1 MKVNSISFDG
11 AVQITLAGLATG
23 SVYALLLLGIL
34 IVFRVS
40 RAVNFAQGQL
50 GMIAAYGAYGIF
62 AAEIMPIWLAIVTG
76 LILAAVLSLLTDRIF
91 IERLAKRGA
100 LGGQDLV
107 VTLGIMLLLTAAAE
121 TFLGTQTKS
130 FVPLGSDL
138 QFGFRSVVLNA
149 NQIVVLVGTVV
160 ILIGFAVFLR
170 TRPGVSMRASAM
182 NPDLARSM
190 GVNVSR
196 VKAITWTVSGLLAGI
211 VGVIIASRLS
221 VDPYYMTP
229 FLISA
234 FVAGILGGLDR
245 FAAPILIAFG
255 LALYQ
260 NWSAFIF
267 GSTAGTASL
276 FILVI
281 VLLAVLPKRF
291 LDERR
296 EARA

>member
-1 MKVNSISFDG
+1 MPNISIDS
-11 AVQITLAGLATG
+11 AIQITLSGLATG

-50 GMIAAYGAYGIF
+50 GMIAAYAAYAIF
-62 AAEIMPIWLAIVTG
+62 AAEVLPVWLAIIIG
-76 LILAAVLSLLTDRIF
+76 LALASILSLLTDRIF
-91 IERLAKRGA
+91 IERLANRGA

-107 VTLGIMLLLTAAAE
+107 VTLGMMLLLTAAAE

-130 FVPLGSDL
+130 FEPLGNDVL
-138 QFGFRSVVLNA
+138 FGFRSVVMNA
-149 NQIVVLVGTVV
+149 SQVVILVGTVG
-160 ILIGFAVFLR
+160 ILTAFAFFLR
-170 TRPGVSMRASAM
+170 SRPGVSMRASAM
-182 NPDLARSM
+182 NPDLARSF

-196 VKAITWTVSGLLAGI
+196 VKAVTWAVSGLLAGL
-211 VGVIIASRLS
+211 VGVVIASRLS

-234 FVAGILGGLDR
+234 FIAGIIGGLDR
-245 FAAPILIAFG
+245 FAVPILIAFG

>member
-1 MKVNSISFDG
+1 MPNISIDS
-11 AVQITLAGLATG
+11 AIQITLSGLATG

-50 GMIAAYGAYGIF
+50 GMIAAYAAYAIF
-62 AAEIMPIWLAIVTG
+62 AAEVLPVWLAIIIG
-76 LILAAVLSLLTDRIF
+76 LALASILSLLTDRIF
-91 IERLAKRGA
+91 IERLANRGA

-107 VTLGIMLLLTAAAE
+107 VTLGMMLLLTAAAE

-130 FVPLGSDL
+130 FEPLGNDVL
-138 QFGFRSVVLNA
+138 FGFRSVVMNA
-149 NQIVVLVGTVV
+149 SQVVILVGTVG
-160 ILIGFAVFLR
+160 ILTAFAFFLR
-170 TRPGVSMRASAM
+170 SRPGVSMRASAM
-182 NPDLARSM
+182 NPDLARSF

-196 VKAITWTVSGLLAGI
+196 VKAVTWAVSGLLAGL
-211 VGVIIASRLS
+211 VGVVIASRLS

-234 FVAGILGGLDR
+234 FVAGIIGGLDR
-245 FAAPILIAFG
+245 FAVPILIAFG

>member
-1 MKVNSISFDG
+1 MPNISIDS
-11 AVQITLAGLATG
+11 AIQITLSGLATG

-50 GMIAAYGAYGIF
+50 GMIAAYAAYAIF
-62 AAEIMPIWLAIVTG
+62 AAEMLPVWLAIIIG
-76 LILAAVLSLLTDRIF
+76 LALASILSLLTDRIF
-91 IERLAKRGA
+91 IERLANRGA

-107 VTLGIMLLLTAAAE
+107 VTLGMMLLLTAAAE

-130 FVPLGSDL
+130 FEPLGNDVL
-138 QFGFRSVVLNA
+138 FGFRSVVMNA
-149 NQIVVLVGTVV
+149 SQVVILVGTVG
-160 ILIGFAVFLR
+160 ILTAFAFFLR
-170 TRPGVSMRASAM
+170 SRPGVSMRASAM
-182 NPDLARSM
+182 NPDLARSF

-196 VKAITWTVSGLLAGI
+196 VKAVTWAVSGLLAGL
-211 VGVIIASRLS
+211 VGVVIASRLS

-234 FVAGILGGLDR
+234 FVAGIIGGLDR
-245 FAAPILIAFG
+245 FAVPILIAFG

>member
-1 MKVNSISFDG
+1 MPNISIDS
-11 AVQITLAGLATG
+11 AIQITLSGLATG

-50 GMIAAYGAYGIF
+50 GMIAAYAAYAIF
-62 AAEIMPIWLAIVTG
+62 AAEVLPVWLAIIIG
-76 LILAAVLSLLTDRIF
+76 LVLASILSLLTDRIF
-91 IERLAKRGA
+91 IERLANRGA

-107 VTLGIMLLLTAAAE
+107 VTLGMMLLLTAAAE

-130 FVPLGSDL
+130 FEPLGNDVL
-138 QFGFRSVVLNA
+138 FGFRSVVMNA
-149 NQIVVLVGTVV
+149 SQVVILVGTVGV
-160 ILIGFAVFLR
+160 LTAFAFFLR
-170 TRPGVSMRASAM
+170 SRPGVSMRASAM
-182 NPDLARSM
+182 NPDLARSF

-196 VKAITWTVSGLLAGI
+196 VKAVTWAVSGLLAGL
-211 VGVIIASRLS
+211 VGVVIASRLS

-234 FVAGILGGLDR
+234 FVAGIIGGLDR
-245 FAAPILIAFG
+245 FAVPILIAFG

>member
-1 MKVNSISFDG
+1 MTNISIDG
-11 AVQITLAGLATG
+11 AIQITLAGLATG

-34 IVFRVS
+34 MVFRVS

-50 GMIAAYGAYGIF
+50 GMIAAYVAYAIF
-62 AAEIMPIWLAIVTG
+62 AASVMPIWLAIVVG
-76 LILAAVLSLLTDRIF
+76 LVLAAALSFLTDRIF

-130 FVPLGSDL
+130 FVPLGNDI
-138 QFGFRSVVLNA
+138 QFDFRSVVVNA
-149 NQIVVLVGTVV
+149 NQVLVLVGTVAL
-160 ILIGFAVFLR
+160 LIAFAFFLR

-182 NPDLARSM
+182 NPDLARSF
-190 GVNVSR
+190 GVNVGR

-211 VGVIIASRLS
+211 VGIVIASRLS

-234 FVAGILGGLDR
+234 FVAGIIGGLDR
-245 FAAPILIAFG
+245 FAVPILIAFG

-281 VLLAVLPKRF
+281 VLLAILPKRF

>member
-1 MKVNSISFDG
+1 MPNISIDS
-11 AVQITLAGLATG
+11 AIQITLSGLATG

-50 GMIAAYGAYGIF
+50 GMIAAYAAYAMF
-62 AAEIMPIWLAIVTG
+62 AAEVLPVWLAIIIG
-76 LILAAVLSLLTDRIF
+76 LALASILSLLTDRIF
-91 IERLAKRGA
+91 IERLANRGA

-107 VTLGIMLLLTAAAE
+107 VTLGMMLLLTAAAE

-130 FVPLGSDL
+130 FEPLGNDVL
-138 QFGFRSVVLNA
+138 FGFRSVVMNA
-149 NQIVVLVGTVV
+149 SQVVILVGTVG
-160 ILIGFAVFLR
+160 ILTAFAFFLR

-182 NPDLARSM
+182 NPDLARSF

-196 VKAITWTVSGLLAGI
+196 VKAVTWAVSGLLAGL
-211 VGVIIASRLS
+211 VGVVIASRLS

-234 FVAGILGGLDR
+234 FVAGIIGGLDR
-245 FAAPILIAFG
+245 FAVPILIAFG

>member
-1 MKVNSISFDG
+1 MPNISIDS
-11 AVQITLAGLATG
+11 AIQITLSGLATG

-50 GMIAAYGAYGIF
+50 GMIAAYAAYAIF
-62 AAEIMPIWLAIVTG
+62 AAEVLPVWLAIIIG
-76 LILAAVLSLLTDRIF
+76 LALASILSLLTDRIF
-91 IERLAKRGA
+91 IERLANRGA

-107 VTLGIMLLLTAAAE
+107 VTLGMMLLLTAAAE

-130 FVPLGSDL
+130 FEPLGNDVL
-138 QFGFRSVVLNA
+138 FGFRTVVMNA
-149 NQIVVLVGTVV
+149 SQVVILVGTVG
-160 ILIGFAVFLR
+160 ILTAFAFFLR
-170 TRPGVSMRASAM
+170 SRPGVSMRASAM
-182 NPDLARSM
+182 NPDLARSF

-196 VKAITWTVSGLLAGI
+196 VKAVTWAVSGLLAGL
-211 VGVIIASRLS
+211 VGVVIASRLS

-234 FVAGILGGLDR
+234 FVAGIIGGLDR
-245 FAAPILIAFG
+245 FAVPILIAFG

>member
-1 MKVNSISFDG
+1 MPNISIDS
-11 AVQITLAGLATG
+11 AIQITLSGLATG

-50 GMIAAYGAYGIF
+50 GMIAAYAAYAIF
-62 AAEIMPIWLAIVTG
+62 AAEVLPVWLAIIIG
-76 LILAAVLSLLTDRIF
+76 LALASILSLLTDRIF
-91 IERLAKRGA
+91 IERLANRGA

-107 VTLGIMLLLTAAAE
+107 VTLGMMLLLTAAAE

-130 FVPLGSDL
+130 FEPLGNDVL
-138 QFGFRSVVLNA
+138 FGFRSVVMNA
-149 NQIVVLVGTVV
+149 SQVVILVGTVG
-160 ILIGFAVFLR
+160 ILTAFAFFLR

-182 NPDLARSM
+182 NPDLARSF

-196 VKAITWTVSGLLAGI
+196 VKAVTWAVSGLLAGL
-211 VGVIIASRLS
+211 VGVVIASRLS

-234 FVAGILGGLDR
+234 FIAGIIGGLDR
-245 FAAPILIAFG
+245 FAVPILIAFG

>member
-1 MKVNSISFDG
+1 MPNISIDS
-11 AVQITLAGLATG
+11 AIQITLSGLATG

-50 GMIAAYGAYGIF
+50 GMIAAYAAYAMF
-62 AAEIMPIWLAIVTG
+62 AAEVLPVWLAIIIG
-76 LILAAVLSLLTDRIF
+76 LALASILSLLTDRIF
-91 IERLAKRGA
+91 IERLANRGA

-107 VTLGIMLLLTAAAE
+107 VTLGMMLLLTAAAE

-130 FVPLGSDL
+130 FEPLGNDVL
-138 QFGFRSVVLNA
+138 FGFRSVVMNA
-149 NQIVVLVGTVV
+149 SQVVILVGTVG
-160 ILIGFAVFLR
+160 ILTAFAFFLR
-170 TRPGVSMRASAM
+170 SRPGVSMRASAM
-182 NPDLARSM
+182 NPDLARSF

-196 VKAITWTVSGLLAGI
+196 VKAVTWAVSGLLAGL
-211 VGVIIASRLS
+211 VGVVIASRLS

-234 FVAGILGGLDR
+234 FVAGIIGGLDR
-245 FAAPILIAFG
+245 FAVPILIAFG

>member
-1 MKVNSISFDG
+1 MPNISIDS
-11 AVQITLAGLATG
+11 AIQITLSGLATG

-50 GMIAAYGAYGIF
+50 GMIAAYAAYAMF
-62 AAEIMPIWLAIVTG
+62 AAEVLPVWLAIIIG
-76 LILAAVLSLLTDRIF
+76 LVLASILSLLTDRIF
-91 IERLAKRGA
+91 IERLANRGA

-130 FVPLGSDL
+130 FEPLGNDVL
-138 QFGFRSVVLNA
+138 FGFRSVVMNA
-149 NQIVVLVGTVV
+149 NQVVILVGTVG
-160 ILIGFAVFLR
+160 ILTAFAFFLR

-182 NPDLARSM
+182 NPDLARSF

-196 VKAITWTVSGLLAGI
+196 VKAVTWAVSGLLAGL
-211 VGVIIASRLS
+211 VGVVIASRLS

-234 FVAGILGGLDR
+234 FVAGIIGGLDR
-245 FAAPILIAFG
+245 FAVPILIAFG

>member
-1 MKVNSISFDG
+1 MPNISIDS
-11 AVQITLAGLATG
+11 AIQITLSGLATG

-50 GMIAAYGAYGIF
+50 GMIAAYAAYAMF
-62 AAEIMPIWLAIVTG
+62 AAEVLPVWLAIIIG
-76 LILAAVLSLLTDRIF
+76 LVLASILSLLTDRIF
-91 IERLAKRGA
+91 IERLANRGA

-107 VTLGIMLLLTAAAE
+107 VTLGMMLLLTAAAE

-130 FVPLGSDL
+130 FEPLGNDVL
-138 QFGFRSVVLNA
+138 FGFRSVVMNA
-149 NQIVVLVGTVV
+149 SQVVILVGTVG
-160 ILIGFAVFLR
+160 ILTAFAFFLR
-170 TRPGVSMRASAM
+170 SRPGVSMRASAM
-182 NPDLARSM
+182 NPDLARSF

-196 VKAITWTVSGLLAGI
+196 VKAVTWAVSGLLAGL
-211 VGVIIASRLS
+211 VGVVIASRLS

-234 FVAGILGGLDR
+234 FVAGIIGGLDR
-245 FAAPILIAFG
+245 FAVPILIAFG

>member
-1 MKVNSISFDG
+1 VANVSLDG
-11 AVQITLAGLATG
+11 AIQITLAGLATG

-34 IVFRVS
+34 MVFRVS

-50 GMIAAYGAYGIF
+50 GMIAAYVAYALF
-62 AAEIMPIWLAIVTG
+62 ATAMLPIWLAIVIG
-76 LILAAVLSLLTDRIF
+76 LALAAVLSFLTDRIF

-130 FVPLGSDL
+130 FTPLGNDV
-138 QFGFRSVVLNA
+138 QFGFRSVSVNA
-149 NQIVVLVGTVV
+149 NQILVLVVT
-160 ILIGFAVFLR
+160 ILILVGFAIFLR
-170 TRPGVSMRASAM
+170 TRPGVAMRASAM
-182 NPDLARSM
+182 NPDLARSF
-190 GVNVSR
+190 GVNVHR
-196 VKAITWTVSGLLAGI
+196 VKAITWTVSGLLAGL
-211 VGVIIASRLS
+211 VGVVIASRLS

-234 FVAGILGGLDR
+234 FVAGIIGGLDR
-245 FAAPILIAFG
+245 FTIPILIAFG

-260 NWSAFIF
+260 NWSAYIF

-281 VLLAVLPKRF
+281 VLLAILPKRF

>member
-1 MKVNSISFDG
+1 MDISLDG
-11 AVQITLAGLATG
+11 ALQVTLAGLATG

-40 RAVNFAQGQL
+40 KAVNFSQGQL
-50 GMIAAYGAYGIF
+50 GMIGAYVAWALF
-62 AAEIMPIWLAIVTG
+62 TAEWMPIWLALIVG
-76 LILAAVLSLLTDRIF
+76 IVLAAALALLTDRIF
-91 IERLAKRGA
+91 IERLARRGS
-100 LGGQDLV
+100 LEGQDLV
-107 VTLGIMLLLTAAAE
+107 VTLGVMLLLTAAAE
-121 TFLGTQTKS
+121 TFIGTQTKS
-130 FVPLGSDL
+130 FTPLGNDV
-138 QFGFRSVVLNA
+138 QFGFRSVVINLN
-149 NQIVVLVGTVV
+149 QLVVLIGTVAL
-160 ILIGFAVFLR
+160 LIAFAIFLK
-170 TRPGVSMRASAM
+170 TRPGVAMRASAM
-182 NPDLARSM
+182 NPDLARSF

-196 VKAITWTVSGLLAGI
+196 VKAITWTISGVLAALVGI
-211 VGVIIASRLS
+211 ILASRLS

-234 FVAGILGGLDR
+234 FIAGIIGGLDR

-260 NWSAFIF
+260 NWSSFLF

-296 EARA
+296 ESRA

>member
-1 MKVNSISFDG
+1 MPQISLDG
-11 AVQITLAGLATG
+11 AIQVTLAGLATG

-34 IVFRVS
+34 IIFRVS

-50 GMIAAYGAYGIF
+50 GMIAAYSAYAII
-62 AAEIMPIWLAIVTG
+62 AASVLPIWLALVVGIA
-76 LILAAVLSLLTDRIF
+76 LAAAIALLTDRVL

-100 LGGQDLV
+100 LSGQDLV
-107 VTLGIMLLLTAAAE
+107 VTLGVMLLLTAVAE

-130 FVPLGSDL
+130 FIPLGNDV
-138 QFGFRSVVLNA
+138 QFGFRSVVVNM
-149 NQIVVLVGTVV
+149 NQAIILVATLVLLGA
-160 ILIGFAVFLR
+160 FAIFLR
-170 TRPGVSMRASAM
+170 TKPGVAM
-182 NPDLARSM
+182 QAAAINPDLARSF
-190 GVNVSR
+190 GVNVSK
-196 VKAITWTVSGLLAGI
+196 VKAITWLVSGALAGL
-211 VGVIIASRLS
+211 VGIIIASRLS
-221 VDPYYMTP
+221 VDPYYMTA

-234 FVAGILGGLDR
+234 FIAGIIGGLDR
-245 FAAPILIAFG
+245 FVAPILIAFA

-267 GSTAGTASL
+267 GATAGTASL

-291 LDERR
+291 LDEKR

>member
-1 MKVNSISFDG
+1 
-11 AVQITLAGLATG
+11 
-23 SVYALLLLGIL
+23 
-34 IVFRVS
+34 
-40 RAVNFAQGQL
+40 
-50 GMIAAYGAYGIF
+50 
-62 AAEIMPIWLAIVTG
+62 MPIWLAIVTG